1 MDVLA
6 SESAY
11 MAQPV
16 FQLTDEEFA
25 RRALNYLN
33 IFRLVIATGLM
44 MVVLSP
50 PIVSELSSASLE
62 LARMAAFVDFI
73 AALGLGLAWV
83 YGHMSAQSLTSKSMA
98 TDLIVVTLL
107 LYAFGGLDSGL
118 GLLLMFTAGIGGL
131 ILSGRNALFFAAL
144 ATISIVGVTLLLGLA
159 GDETRGEL
167 AKAGLYGIAT
177 FFTTIGCLFIARW
190 NRQSRQLA
198 HRRGIDMASMEQV
211 NELIINRLRSGVV
224 VIDDHFQIRQIN
236 RLGAELLGIKP
247 AGGGDLRQISPAL
260 VARLADWQSKNK
272 NGGGKNDGGGLLLG
286 DSQTPVEPVFVQ
298 FPTRRGGGTLIF
310 LEDTA
315 VVSRR
320 ARDLAQSSLARISA
334 SIAHEIRN
342 PLAAISHSAQLL
354 RESPA
359 LPSEEKRLIEIID
372 GHCARMN
379 NIVENVLQLTRRE
392 QAQPE
397 LLDLGDWLDD
407 LAGEFARSKSLAA
420 DRLHIDR
427 PDGELLVVADP
438 SQLHQVVWNLAENA
452 LIHGS
457 RDDHEVRIT
466 LRVGLLEDGERVAL
480 DILDDGPGIPPQAR
494 LNIFE
499 PFFTTNKKGS
509 GLGLYLAQKLS
520 EANHA
525 ALEYLEQPGAG
536 ACFRI
541 TVRRAALEDE
551 TGGEALDAPLALAA
565 RSA

>member
-1 MDVLA
+1 MDVPA
-6 SESAY
+6 SETAY
-11 MAQPV
+11 MTQPV

-50 PIVSELSSASLE
+50 PIVSELSSGSLE

-83 YGHMSAQSLTSKSMA
+83 YGQMNAQSLTSKSMA

-131 ILSGRNALFFAAL
+131 ILSTRNALFFAAL
-144 ATISIVGVTLLLGLA
+144 ATISMLGVTLLLGLV
-159 GDETRGEL
+159 GNESRTEL

-198 HRRGIDMASMEQV
+198 HRRGIDMANMEQV

-224 VIDDHFQIRQIN
+224 VVDDHFQIRQIN
-236 RLGAELLGIKP
+236 RLGAELLGVKP
-247 AGGGDLRQISPAL
+247 AGGGDLRQVSPVL
-260 VARLADWQSKNK
+260 VARLADWQGKNK
-272 NGGGKNDGGGLLLG
+272 SGGDKNGGGLLLG

-354 RESPA
+354 HESPA
-359 LPSEEKRLIEIID
+359 LPSEEKRLLEIID
-372 GHCARMN
+372 GHCERMN
-379 NIVENVLQLTRRE
+379 DIVENVLQLTRRE
-392 QAQPE
+392 QAQQE
-397 LLDLGDWLDD
+397 LLDLGDWLED
-407 LAGEFARSKSLAA
+407 LAGEFARGKSLTAE
-420 DRLHIDR
+420 RLMLER
-427 PDGELLVVADP
+427 PEGEVLIIADP

-452 LIHGS
+452 LVHGS
-457 RDDHEVRIT
+457 RDGHEVKIT

-525 ALEYLEQPGAG
+525 ALEYLEQPGYG

-551 TGGEALDAPLALAA
+551 AGGDALDAPLALAA